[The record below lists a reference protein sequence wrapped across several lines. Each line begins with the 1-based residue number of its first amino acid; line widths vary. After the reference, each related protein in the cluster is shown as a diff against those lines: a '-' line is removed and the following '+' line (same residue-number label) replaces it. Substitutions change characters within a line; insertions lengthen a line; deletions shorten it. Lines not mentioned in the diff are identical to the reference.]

1 MSRLAWGSAALLTY
15 AFVGYP
21 LALALLARRHGEP
34 HRGDPGYVPRVSVLL
49 PVFDGERYV
58 DAKLE
63 SLLAQDYPHDR
74 LEILVYSDGSTDGT
88 EAAVERFADRGIV
101 LVRGARREGKPTALN
116 ALRARATGEVLVLT
130 DVRQPLAPGAVR
142 ALVGHLADPAIGCVS
157 GALVVD
163 GTQGSSAY
171 WAYESFLRVRESRRY
186 SMIGATGPLYA
197 LRAVDLPEVPVDL
210 VLDDVWIPMQ
220 LVLRGKRA
228 ILDEQARAYD
238 VAFDDGR
245 ERQRKARTIAGMLQ
259 LLERMPEL
267 LDWRRNPV
275 YFELVSHKVLRL
287 ASPALLG
294 ALAASTARAA
304 WTREAGTARTVGR
317 VALAALAAGGTLA
330 ALGDRAGRLGR
341 IARTSAMLQVAAV
354 EGAWRWLRGSQ
365 GVRW

>member
-1 MSRLAWGSAALLTY
+1 MSRVALGSAALLAY

-21 LALALLARRHGEP
+21 VALAVLARRRGEP
-34 HRGDPGYVPRVSVLL
+34 HRGDPGYLPRVSVLV

-58 DAKLE
+58 GPKLE
-63 SLLAQDYPHDR
+63 SLLAQDYPRER

-88 EAAVERFADRGIV
+88 AAAVERFAERGV
-101 LVRGARREGKPTALN
+101 ALVRGGKREGKPTALN

-130 DVRQPLAPGAVR
+130 DVRQPLDPGAVR
-142 ALVGHLADPAIGCVS
+142 ALVGHLADPSIGCVS
-157 GALVVD
+157 GALVVE
-163 GTQGSSAY
+163 GARGSSVY
-171 WAYESFLRVRESRRY
+171 WAYESFLRVRESRRF
-186 SMIGATGPLYA
+186 SMVGATGPLYA
-197 LRAVDLPEVPVDL
+197 LRASDMPEVPVDV

-228 ILDEQARAYD
+228 ILDERARAHD

-267 LDWRRNPV
+267 LDWRRNPA

-287 ASPALLG
+287 ASPLLLG

-304 WTREAGTARTVGR
+304 WAREAGTARTLGRATLAAIAAGSALALLGERAGRVGR
-317 VALAALAAGGTLA
+317 V
-330 ALGDRAGRLGR
+330 
-341 IARTSAMLQVAAV
+341 ARTSAMLQGAAI